1 MMVKDACTQAKRDK
15 RPYSRTLWSGAIKQ
29 INKLQAAAE
38 HEDARC
44 CALYYAFYYALAGGD
59 ITGG

>member
-1 MMVKDACTQAKRDK
+1 MPVHKQRETKDPIPELYGLGRLNK
-15 RPYSRTLWSGAIKQ
+15 